1 MAKPKTKQELTQEIA
16 HQLYLNRQ
24 FRGMTDNAAEDW
36 AEAERILKSR
46 VYRGLFRC
54 NQWLIWLGKRGVEPL
69 ANWLDRA
76 ANLFRIFER
85 LSPVLQVLGAIAI
98 PVMLSVAAH
107 RYQDNQ
113 RQQELVRL
121 KQQKQ
126 QELEQL
132 NQQAVK
138 EYLARLSEVLLQI
151 EGRDL
156 HQSENE
162 RVRVLMTATTLV
174 LLQDQN
180 LDGQRK
186 GQVIEFLNEMAL
198 VQSKGGEKG
207 QVISLEDANLEGANF
222 EGANLEGVHLR
233 GANLMDANL
242 RGANLMD
249 ASLGGAN
256 LGDASLG
263 ADLGADLWGADLRGA
278 NLMDAKL
285 WGANLMGA
293 DIRSANLRG
302 ANLGIADLRGAK
314 LWDADLRGADLKS
327 ADLRGAKLWD
337 ADLRG
342 AFIRDADLEGAD
354 LEGADLGGAD
364 LGGADLE
371 GADLEG
377 ADLEDAN
384 LRATK
389 LKVAIWT
396 DGLLCLK
403 EDCSKRRQLTK
414 REREQIKEKF
424 GK

>member
-1 MAKPKTKQELTQEIA
+1 M
-16 HQLYLNRQ
+16 
-24 FRGMTDNAAEDW
+24 
-36 AEAERILKSR
+36 
-46 VYRGLFRC
+46 
-54 NQWLIWLGKRGVEPL
+54 EPL

-242 RGANLMD
+242 MD

-364 LGGADLE
+364 LGGADL
-371 GADLEG
+371 
-377 ADLEDAN
+377 
-384 LRATK
+384 RATK

-396 DGLLCLK
+396 DGLLCLN